1 MLRDPLR
8 GKQLESSWFQT
19 LLKRKLFISGRLLLN
34 SASVIVFSSKRKH
47 GCRRIKM
54 VFIAIFFCF
63 CFVRGCSETSSAK
76 PPAGVYLFNDM
87 PVKLLASGDKK
98 KNSLTSR
105 LSSCR

>member
-8 GKQLESSWFQT
+8 GKQLESSWLQT
-19 LLKRKLFISGRLLLN
+19 LLTRKLFISGRLLLN
-34 SASVIVFSSKRKH
+34 STSVLVFSSKRKH
-47 GCRRIKM
+47 GIKM

-63 CFVRGCSETSSAK
+63 CFVRGYSETSSAK
-76 PPAGVYLFNDM
+76 PPAGVYLFNNM